1 MIASRLT
8 INPLSSS
15 NASVN
20 LTVSAGGVHISTIY
34 NSSVGGVSIVDLLQN
49 LTTILTATYVPT
61 EGPTVFGL
69 DSLVI
74 TVPENV

>member
-8 INPLSSS
+8 INTLSSS

-20 LTVSAGGVHISTIY
+20 LTISANGINISTVY
-34 NSSVGGVSIVDLLQN
+34 NSSLGDVAIVGLPQN
-49 LTTILTATYVPT
+49 QTTFLTATYISST
-61 EGPTVFGL
+61 GPTLFGL

-74 TVPENV
+74 TVPEDK